1 VTRNKTPGPII
12 SVSKKNMVANKIPIV
27 YNYYCHDNKKIN
39 INKKGGFMKSK
50 KFSKKLS
57 LNKKTI
63 AHLTDNEKQA
73 IQGGITPDM
82 CGTLRCPTGSYF
94 LVCCI

>member
-1 VTRNKTPGPII
+1 
-12 SVSKKNMVANKIPIV
+12 MV
-27 YNYYCHDNKKIN
+27 YNSYCHENKKIK

-73 IQGGITPDM
+73 IQGGYSPIPCQTDM
-82 CGTLRCPTGSYF
+82 CPTGKIRCPTVSGDIY
-94 LVCCI
+94 CCI